1 MGFSRFG
8 PDLYPPSSPRKLSC
22 RHQKPVAANTMIC
35 TPCHVTV
42 AHTHTH
48 THTHTRTRTRGRAR
62 AHARAHAYN
71 WCRVRPPRTSCSLPS
86 AAVASTPV
94 PFAHTPAACI
104 SCRRHH
110 YLSSLRSLSEAW
122 QPQGRIGQGGNRRRQ
137 FVQADD
143 EELRQ
148 VSALAWAATVLC
160 SGVPRSRSRPRTPH
174 RVAVCCCTVHLL
186 LALAQRCACEVIPC
200 WAAACLVYSV
210 RPAVVIKCSLMP

>member
-1 MGFSRFG
+1 
-8 PDLYPPSSPRKLSC
+8 
-22 RHQKPVAANTMIC
+22 MIC
-35 TPCHVTV
+35 APCHVAV
-42 AHTHTH
+42 AAAHTH
-48 THTHTRTRTRGRAR
+48 RAR
-62 AHARAHAYN
+62 ARARGHADAHVRTHARTRAWLVPRSSSAHLLL
-71 WCRVRPPRTSCSLPS
+71 SLPS

-122 QPQGRIGQGGNRRRQ
+122 EPQGRIGQGGNRRRQ

-160 SGVPRSRSRPRTPH
+160 SSVLRSRSRPRTPH

-186 LALAQRCACEVIPC
+186 LAQRPTLCV
-200 WAAACLVYSV
+200 
-210 RPAVVIKCSLMP
+210 

>member
-1 MGFSRFG
+1 MSNTPREASSSRRATVSHEHH
-8 PDLYPPSSPRKLSC
+8 DLYAVPRHS
-22 RHQKPVAANTMIC
+22 RVRAHAT
-35 TPCHVTV
+35 
-42 AHTHTH
+42 HTHTH
-48 THTHTRTRTRGRAR
+48 THTHVHVQTHAHVRTRAQLVPRSSS
-62 AHARAHAYN
+62 AHLLL
-71 WCRVRPPRTSCSLPS
+71 SLPS
-86 AAVASTPV
+86 AAVASAPV

>member
-1 MGFSRFG
+1 MRRATSRSR
-8 PDLYPPSSPRKLSC
+8 P
-22 RHQKPVAANTMIC
+22 
-35 TPCHVTV
+35 
-42 AHTHTH
+42 
-48 THTHTRTRTRGRAR
+48 RTRTRARARARAR
-62 AHARAHAYN
+62 AHADAHVRTHVRTRA
-71 WCRVRPPRTSCSLPS
+71 WLVPRSSSAHLLLSLPS
-86 AAVASTPV
+86 AAVATTPV

-110 YLSSLRSLSEAW
+110 YLSSLRSLSQAW
-122 QPQGRIGQGGNRRRQ
+122 EPQGRIGQGGNRCRQ